1 MNLRTFMTIGIL
13 LLPVLC
19 FAGEAPLDFRDE
31 EIRLFGVSDAK
42 RNIDAELGKRLEVH
56 YYFNKGDRFKT
67 PGFDVD
73 LSDKVCGDFSVS
85 YTPALGNHAAR
96 FGFMTQL
103 WGNYFKLNET
113 YDLTFYMKVS
123 DAASPDSWRVLLLDS
138 SNRVATTTLKGAKTG
153 NEWKQFTIPLKTL
166 EKPSDFEMN
175 AIKLVQ
181 FEAGPFSED
190 AVIKFDRIGFTGDDQ
205 FFGITDK
212 SIRQRMSESE
222 VTKAIRIKTAM
233 ENSARKAPFPLMR
246 GFALMYLNEDLE
258 KATQLVLEGLEAA
271 SKAHHW
277 DLFENPMMCRMYY
290 YFSNRAGK
298 FKGRMSKKAERRLLE
313 VLWERTVVKND
324 IHWARQSTWVLDGS
338 ENHDLS
344 AKAACLVSSRIFMDE
359 PDYKDRIYPDYGFG
373 GGYYYGHAGYHGE
386 NSEAIRVQVSGGRA
400 NLKDGSE
407 YKAKDH
413 YEAWVAFFKEYVR
426 ERAKHG
432 FFVENFSAGYSKHSW
447 NMLELANSFGG
458 DEALSRLLND
468 FADLYW
474 AAWVQA
480 APGGILGGPKTRHH
494 GSTGGYD
501 SNTDMIHFKLGG
513 PGLAGVWGYWNEL
526 SSYTLPKVVW
536 MMALDREGMG
546 KFVYQSRGIGEEI
559 NKLPRPAGTERS
571 LVIEPNSRFLK
582 YVYVTPLYTI
592 GTQMDHPL
600 AVHSHL
606 SVAGRWHGMT
616 LAQDAETRIVP
627 VGVTIDPKNPEKTG
641 KIQMEVMYKNAQW
654 KNTLIIQRS
663 RNFTVLNPDWFP
675 PNTKPADNQGIYI
688 GTAWDH
694 VEEDGGW
701 VFLKKGDAYA
711 AVRPVL
717 RDAEFEIKK
726 TAALPPEGRNYMQRP
741 YDDPTVKLDETCYLW
756 SEDKSI
762 ILLKDPFT
770 PVIIQSGDKEQFGTF
785 DGFKQKLKKARLELY
800 KTVVPEYDELVFTP
814 PVEGALEM
822 VFNAGSPAIPRISG
836 KYINYEYPMTFDSPY
851 LKSVYGSGKI
861 KIEYGG
867 EQLHLN
873 FSKKPWWDFRQ

>member
-1 MNLRTFMTIGIL
+1 MKHL
-13 LLPVLC
+13 LLWITLTATALC
-19 FAGEAPLDFRDE
+19 IANDKPLDFWDE

-42 RNIDAELGKRLEVH
+42 RNIDAQLGKRREVH
-56 YYFNKGDRFKT
+56 YYFTQGERFKT
-67 PGFDVD
+67 PGFDYD
-73 LSDKVCGDFSVS
+73 LSDKVCGDFSVT
-85 YTPALGNHAAR
+85 YTPALGKNAAR

-113 YDLTFYMKVS
+113 YALTFYMKVS
-123 DAASPDSWRVLLLDS
+123 DAAASDNWKVLLLDS

-153 NEWKQFTIPLKTL
+153 KEWKQFTIPLKSL
-166 EKPSDFEMN
+166 EKPSDFAMD

-181 FEAGPFSED
+181 FEAGRFSGD
-190 AVIKFDRIGFTGDDQ
+190 AMIKFDRIGFTDNGQ

-212 SIRQRMSESE
+212 SIDQRMREAE
-222 VTKAIRIKTAM
+222 ETKQTRINAAM
-233 ENSARKAPFPLMR
+233 EGAAGGAPAEFPLMKA
-246 GFALMYLNEDLE
+246 FALLYLNKDLE
-258 KATQLVLEGLEAA
+258 KANTLILAGLDQSLE
-271 SKAHHW
+271 AHHW
-277 DLFENPMMCRMYY
+277 DLFDNSMMCRMYY
-290 YFSNRAGK
+290 YFSGTAGK
-298 FKGRMSKKAERRLLE
+298 FKVRLSEEAEKKLLE
-313 VLWERTVVKND
+313 VLWERTHVKND
-324 IHWARQSTWVLDGS
+324 IHWARQSVWYLDGS

-359 PDYKDRIYPDYGFG
+359 PDYKDRIYPDYGIG
-373 GGYYYGHAGYHGE
+373 GGYYYGHAGYHGQD
-386 NSEAIRVQVSGGRA
+386 SEAIRAKVSGGRA
-400 NLKDGSE
+400 NLKDRHE

-413 YEAWVAFFKEYVR
+413 YEAWVTFFKEYLR

-447 NMLELANSFGG
+447 NMLELARSFGG
-458 DEALSRLLND
+458 DENLSCLLDD

-501 SNTDMIHFKLGG
+501 SNTDMISFKLGG

-536 MMALDREGMG
+536 MMALDREGLG

-571 LVIEPNSRFLK
+571 LVIEPNSRMLK
-582 YVYVTPLYTI
+582 YVYVTPLYTL

-606 SVAGRWHGMT
+606 SAVGRWHGMT

-688 GTAWDH
+688 GTTWDR
-694 VEEDGGW
+694 VEEGEGW
-701 VFLKKGDAYA
+701 VFLRKGDVYA

-726 TAALPPEGRNYMQRP
+726 TASLPQEGRNYMQRP
-741 YDDPTVKLDETCYLW
+741 HDDPTVKLDENCYSW
-756 SEDKSI
+756 NEDKSI

-770 PVIIQSGDKEQFGTF
+770 PVIIQGGDKEEFGTF
-785 DGFKQKLKKARLELY
+785 DGFKQKLKSARLELY
-800 KTVVPEYDELVFTP
+800 QTVVPEYDELVFTP

-822 VFNAGSPAIPRISG
+822 VFNAGSPSIPRIAG
-836 KYINYEYPMTFDSPY
+836 EYINYEYPMTFDSPY

-861 KIEYGG
+861 KIEYDG
-867 EQLHLN
+867 ETLDKD
-873 FSKKPWWDFRQ
+873 FSQPLR